1 VTVKEISETAKLHWN
16 YHWNRLDKKK

>member
-16 YHWNRLDKKK
+16 YHWNRLDKKM